1 MPYLS
6 KRLVTLWTIAFGLA
20 MAFGGVIAS
29 ASCPNVGFTVVEP
42 HATSETRAIMIGGN
56 RTIFVRREALTKTS
70 DISKIRLARSRDPSD
85 DDGTI
90 EIKFLPE
97 ADQRLH
103 DATTNHAG
111 VRIAFLFNDDVLVNV
126 VWQGTYGMD
135 LGGSKVDIM
144 HGLNKARKLMKAIQG
159 CTAANASAR

>member
-1 MPYLS
+1 MPNLS
-6 KRLVTLWTIAFGLA
+6 KRLVILWAIVLGFA

-29 ASCPNVGFTVVEP
+29 ASCPNVGFTVVESK
-42 HATSETRAIMIGGN
+42 ATPETRAIKVGGN
-56 RTIFVRREALTKTS
+56 RTIFVRREALTTTS
-70 DISKIRLARSRDPSD
+70 DISEIRLARNLDPAD

-90 EIKFLPE
+90 EIKFIPE

-111 VRIAFLFNDDVLVNV
+111 VRIAFLFNDEVLINV

-135 LGGSKVDIM
+135 LGGSQVDIR
-144 HGLNKARKLMKAIQG
+144 HGLLKARELMKAIQG
-159 CTAANASAR
+159 CTAAGAR